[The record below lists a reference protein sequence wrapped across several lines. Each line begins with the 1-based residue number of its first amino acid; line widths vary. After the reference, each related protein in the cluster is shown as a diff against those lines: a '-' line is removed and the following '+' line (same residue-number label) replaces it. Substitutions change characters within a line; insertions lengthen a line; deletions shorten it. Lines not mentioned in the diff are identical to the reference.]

1 MKIKIC
7 LLIALSAW
15 STLLTACASTPTSAD
30 PLPTVAQIA
39 PTTPAASLLSSVDP
53 LPTPL
58 TLSTNPVQQP
68 TLAPTVPVLPT
79 TPPQPVKFE
88 PTTPAEPTPTALTPQ
103 PTSTAIACE
112 YQWFFPGSSYCPAGE
127 PVASYAAVQP
137 FEHGLM
143 IWVEETDIFYILFKA
158 GAYPDDTRPVYLT
171 FKDVQLRPGGSV
183 DNRVSE
189 PTPAGFHEPVS
200 GFGLLWRNEIEGAD
214 LAFLRSALGWAT
226 KPEEGF
232 QTQYQCA
239 QTTTYSW
246 QICYLASHQ
255 NSVFGL
261 HWTALVGQVWEEFT
275 P

>member
-15 STLLTACASTPTSAD
+15 VTLLTACASAPTSAE
-30 PLPTVAQIA
+30 PLPTLAQVA
-39 PTTPAASLLSSVDP
+39 PTTPAASPSTVDP

-58 TLSTNPVQQP
+58 ALSPNPVQQP
-68 TLAPTVPVLPT
+68 TLSPTVPVLPT
-79 TPPQPVKFE
+79 TPPQPLKFE
-88 PTTPAEPTPTALTPQ
+88 PTATTLAPR
-103 PTSTAIACE
+103 PTSTAVACDYE
-112 YQWFFPGSSYCPAGE
+112 WFFSGSSYCPAGE
-127 PVASYAAVQP
+127 AVASYAAVQP

-143 IWVEETDIFYILFKA
+143 IWVEETDIFYILFEA
-158 GAYPDDTRPVYLT
+158 GTYPDDTRPVYLT
-171 FKDVQLRPGGSV
+171 FKDVQLRPGASV
-183 DNRVSE
+183 NNRVGE
-189 PTPAGFHEPVS
+189 PIPARFHEPVS

-214 LAFLRSALGWAT
+214 LSFLRSTLGWAT

-246 QICYLASHQ
+246 QICYLLSHQ
-255 NSVFGL
+255 NSVYSL
-261 HWTALVGQVWEEFT
+261 HWTALVGQVWGEFT